1 MNDDNDRPRVPALGR
16 RDLLKLGAG
25 VVLTSMTAQ
34 QASSQE
40 RGRGSRSPTP
50 PRRSAPPTGELPP
63 HTGPRY
69 KNDYN
74 PLGGNGP
81 MDDATPAIVKL
92 VHGDHAS
99 DLTPA

>member
-50 PRRSAPPTGELPP
+50 PRGSARPTGELRPP
-63 HTGPRY
+63 TRPGY

-74 PLGGNGP
+74 RVGGNGP
-81 MDDATPAIVKL
+81 LDAATRAIVQFL
-92 VHGDHAS
+92 HRDQAS
-99 DLTPA
+99 DM